1 LPGHFRHAVFFS
13 DCTVTLQQLKFG
25 TAEIARAQVNFDLRS
40 IRNWQ
45 AVTVVTK
52 ETLRG
57 RTTRRFT
64 KIIHW

>member
-1 LPGHFRHAVFFS
+1 
-13 DCTVTLQQLKFG
+13 VTLQQLKFG
-25 TAEIARAQVNFDLRS
+25 AAKIACAQVNFDLRS

-52 ETLRG
+52 QNLRG
-57 RTTRRFT
+57 RTTRSFA